1 MTFGEKLSTLRKKAN
16 LTQKDLANMLG
27 VSRQAVTKWESGIG
41 IPDIDNVKRI
51 ASIFNISIDELLDYK
66 VEEIELK
73 QDTVTEKLEGE
84 EAKLRNAE
92 DILLKRFA
100 DADNIVRLV
109 RERQLPLWQSLLALI
124 VGPGIFSTADMLATG
139 LVLPYFVRQGESDY
153 LVLISKGTMMIKKLK
168 ESFDDKSMDI
178 DGYKYTKAKLLKSKR

>member
-1 MTFGEKLSTLRKKAN
+1 MTFGEKLAILRNEAN
-16 LTQKDLANMLG
+16 LTQKDLAVMLG
-27 VSRQAVTKWESGIG
+27 VSRQAVTKWENGVG
-41 IPDIDNVKRI
+41 IPDIDNIKKI
-51 ASIFNISIDELLDYK
+51 ASIFNTSIDELLDYK
-66 VEEIELK
+66 VEEIEIK

-109 RERQLPLWQSLLALI
+109 RERQLSLWQSLLALI
-124 VGPGIFSTADMLATG
+124 VGPGIFSTADMLETG

-153 LVLISKGTMMIKKLK
+153 LVLISKGTMMTKKLK

-178 DGYKYTKAKLLKSKR
+178 DGYKYTKAKWLIKKK